1 MSKNCNLLGNWT
13 WSRAFLT
20 KLEIRNLIISVK
32 PMSYVNLIVIADLL
46 WMKEDAK
53 VEVLKGSL
61 SEGHLFCRQLL
72 KKSFKSVFEK
82 IEWTFFQ
89 NYGSQNINSYT
100 IENNVFYN

>member
-1 MSKNCNLLGNWT
+1 
-13 WSRAFLT
+13 
-20 KLEIRNLIISVK
+20 
-32 PMSYVNLIVIADLL
+32 
-46 WMKEDAK
+46 
-53 VEVLKGSL
+53 LKGSL

-82 IEWTFFQ
+82 IEWTFFK